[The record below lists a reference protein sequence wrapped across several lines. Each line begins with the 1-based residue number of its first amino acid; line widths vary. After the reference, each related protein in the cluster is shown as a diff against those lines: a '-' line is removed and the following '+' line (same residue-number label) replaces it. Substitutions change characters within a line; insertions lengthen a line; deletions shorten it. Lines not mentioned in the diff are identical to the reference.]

1 MTILRTPL
9 AAAVG
14 VALAAAFAVAAP
26 AAAQDKPVELRFANW
41 LPPTHPLAKLGFEPW
56 AKSVEAASKG
66 SIKVVFFPAQQLGKA
81 ADHYDMARDGIADMT
96 WVNPGYQAGRFPM
109 VSIGELPTLIGNAGR
124 GSAALDAWY
133 RKYAPTEMK
142 DVKLCF
148 AHVHTGTLHSKQPI
162 AEPAQI
168 KGMKIRPSNGTMAA
182 YMSLLGA
189 TNVQVSAPEARDALE
204 KGVADAIVFP
214 WESIITFGIDK
225 VVKYHND
232 QRLYASTFV
241 WAMNPGWYDRLGP
254 AQKKVIDEH
263 CSNEWAGKVGV
274 AWGDNEDGGKGRLE
288 AMGGH
293 TIVSLSPEQ
302 KKAWRDAAEPLYTRW
317 VESADKVGNDGKA
330 ALEAFRAELQ
340 KRDAL

>member
-1 MTILRTPL
+1 MSIFRTPL
-9 AAAVG
+9 AAAVAG
-14 VALAAAFAVAAP
+14 ALAVAFAVPAP
-26 AAAQDKPVELRFANW
+26 AAAQDRPVELRFANW
-41 LPPTHPLAKLGFEPW
+41 LPPTHPLARLGFEPW
-56 AKSVEAASKG
+56 GKSVEAASNG
-66 SIKVVFFPAQQLGKA
+66 AIKVVFFPAQQLGKA

-109 VSIGELPTLIGNAGR
+109 ISIGELPTLIGNAGR

-133 RKYAPTEMK
+133 RGYAGTEMK

-162 AEPAQI
+162 TEPAQI

-189 TNVQVSAPEARDALE
+189 TNVQVSAPESRDALE

-232 QRLYASTFV
+232 QTLYASTFV
-241 WAMNPGWYDRLGP
+241 WVMNPGWYNRLGA
-254 AQKKVIDEH
+254 AQKKVIDDH
-263 CSNEWAGKVGV
+263 CSNEWSSKVGV

-288 AMGGH
+288 EMGGH
-293 TIVSLSPEQ
+293 TIVPLTAAQ
-302 KKAWRDAAEPLYTRW
+302 KQAWRDAADPLYQRW
-317 VESADKVGNDGKA
+317 VEAADKAGHDGKA